1 MGLADRDYMQDRHSE
16 RGQTIHGPSRES
28 RPRQTR
34 EFDWGK
40 LWWGAVL
47 VVLAVALIQEVRWAR
62 GDTEPMRL
70 WGAAR
75 DPCNTHMRMGASW
88 MFPVEMDS
96 REIVAELNA
105 YRAAHGRSALRP
117 NALLDAGANKEARF
131 RARQSHLSEPE
142 REQDPF
148 GRNRLVVTAMG
159 EQYRAKRTLVAV
171 HWSAGAI
178 RSERALIDSWAACPG
193 TNEALLDHSLTHV
206 GFSSANGE
214 IQRGP
219 LRVSTLASVMWLSES
234 ANR

>member
-1 MGLADRDYMQDRHSE
+1 MGLADRDYMRDRHKE
-16 RGQTIHGPSRES
+16 RQRNDEGPIR
-28 RPRQTR
+28 RPQLPK
-34 EFDWGK
+34 EIDWGR
-40 LWWGAVL
+40 WWWTSVL
-47 VVLAVALIQEVRWAR
+47 VVLAVALIQEVRWAQ

-70 WGAAR
+70 WGAR
-75 DPCNTHMRMGASW
+75 DPCRTHTRMGLSW
-88 MFPVEMDS
+88 MFRVEMDS